1 MKKENLARGVSTQY
15 PILHARL
22 KTTIEQNTTK
32 RLSPNFAFNIKGKPS
47 RPRQFLVTERP
58 LKMMQTFYFERFFV
72 LMVFKIL
79 S

>member
-22 KTTIEQNTTK
+22 KPTIEQNTTK

-58 LKMMQTFYFERFFV
+58 LKMMQNDANI
-72 LMVFKIL
+72 LLWKVFCSHGI
-79 S
+79 